1 MPVPF
6 KGKLTELIHTR
17 LRMSGFEQHNAN
29 TSGAFS
35 IYLYRK
41 KTAGMS
47 VGPYNLHPDIGYSRQ
62 HLTLHVMPYTYIQR
76 VTTVQIHITQV
87 KFILI

>member
-41 KTAGMS
+41 KTA
-47 VGPYNLHPDIGYSRQ
+47 
-62 HLTLHVMPYTYIQR
+62 
-76 VTTVQIHITQV
+76 
-87 KFILI
+87 